1 MILQYKLHPVCEVIF
16 ISLRASFNYVKIL
29 IMPANLPPE
38 YFDAEKRFKQ
48 ASTPVEKISA
58 LEDLIA
64 TVPKH
69 KGTDKLRAD
78 LRRRLSQL
86 RKDAVRKKKGGR
98 GDLYVVQKEGAAQIA
113 LVGFPNSGKSSILA
127 SLTNAS
133 PVIAEYPISTLTP
146 LPGMMPFEDIQIQLV
161 DLPPIGNEA
170 TDGWVSGILRYAD
183 ALLLVVDITEDPE
196 IQAELLIEQLERW
209 NIHIITEHPLP
220 NPPPSRGR
228 VGVGGK
234 PSNSELQTSVGV
246 FKRALLV
253 ANKKDLCETD
263 DVFASL
269 REKYEQ
275 LYPCIAI
282 SSLKKDNLEELKRAI
297 FDLSGII
304 RVYSKPPGKE
314 PDLSRPFTI
323 PTGSTILDLAESIH
337 KDFTYNLKFA
347 RIWGSAKFD
356 GQRVEK
362 SYILKDRDIV
372 EFHI

>member
-1 MILQYKLHPVCEVIF
+1 
-16 ISLRASFNYVKIL
+16 
-29 IMPANLPPE
+29 MPANLPPE

-48 ASTPVEKISA
+48 ASTPAEKISA

-98 GDLYVVQKEGAAQIA
+98 GDLYIVQKEGAAQIA
-113 LVGFPNSGKSSILA
+113 LVEFPNSGKSSILA
-127 SLTNAS
+127 CMTKAA

-170 TDGWVSGILRYAD
+170 TDGWVSGILRIVD
-183 ALLLVVDITEDPE
+183 ALLLIVDFSEDPG
-196 IQAELLIEQLERW
+196 IQAELLIEQLEKW
-209 NIHIITEHPLP
+209 NIHIISNLK
-220 NPPPSRGR
+220 SQISSLKSSI
-228 VGVGGK
+228 GVH
-234 PSNSELQTSVGV
+234 
-246 FKRALLV
+246 KRALIV
-253 ANKKDLCETD
+253 ANKIDLPSEENT
-263 DVFASL
+263 FNRL
-269 REKYEQ
+269 KEKYGHI
-275 LYPCIAI
+275 YPCISVSA
-282 SSLKKDNLEELKRAI
+282 LKKDNLEELKRAI

-304 RVYSKPPGKE
+304 RLYSKPPGKE
-314 PDLSRPFTI
+314 PDLSHSFTI
-323 PTGSTILDLAESIH
+323 PSGSTVIDLARFIH
-337 KDFTYNLKFA
+337 KDFLFKLKFA

-362 SYILKDRDIV
+362 NYILKDRDIV
-372 EFHI
+372 EFHV

>member
-1 MILQYKLHPVCEVIF
+1 
-16 ISLRASFNYVKIL
+16 
-29 IMPANLPPE
+29 MPANLPPE

-48 ASTPVEKISA
+48 ASTPAEKIAA
-58 LEDLIA
+58 LEDLIG

-86 RKDAVRKKKGGR
+86 RKEAIRKKKGGR
-98 GDLYVVQKEGAAQIA
+98 GDLYVVQKEGAARIA
-113 LVGFPNSGKSSILA
+113 LVGFPNSGKSSLLA
-127 SLTNAS
+127 CLTKAT

-146 LPGMMPFEDIQIQLV
+146 LPGMMPFEDIQIQIV

-183 ALLLVVDITEDPE
+183 ALILVVDLSEDPE
-196 IQAELLIEQLERW
+196 VQAELLIEQLERW
-209 NIHIITEHPLP
+209 NIKIPPTHPS
-220 NPPPSRGR
+220 PSRGE
-228 VGVGGK
+228 GKGGGM
-234 PSNSELQTSVGV
+234 S
-246 FKRALLV
+246 KRALIV
-253 ANKKDLCETD
+253 ANKKDRPGTEDSFFRLMK
-263 DVFASL
+263 
-269 REKYEQ
+269 RYENI
-275 LYPCIAI
+275 YPCISVSA
-282 SSLKKDNLEELKRAI
+282 LKKENLEELKRAI

-314 PDLSRPFTI
+314 PDFSRPFTI
-323 PTGSTILDLAESIH
+323 PSGSTILDLARFIH
-337 KDFTYNLKFA
+337 KDFLFNLKFT

-362 SYILKDRDIV
+362 NYILKDRDIV

>member
-1 MILQYKLHPVCEVIF
+1 
-16 ISLRASFNYVKIL
+16 
-29 IMPANLPPE
+29 MPANLPPE

-48 ASTPVEKISA
+48 AATSAEKIAA

-86 RKDAVRKKKGGR
+86 RKEAISKKKGGR

-113 LVGFPNSGKSSILA
+113 LVGFPNSGKSSLLA
-127 SLTNAS
+127 SLTKAT

-161 DLPPIGNEA
+161 DLPPIGNES

-183 ALLLVVDITEDPE
+183 ALLIILDLTEDPNT
-196 IQAELLIEQLERW
+196 QAELLFEQLGRW
-209 NIHIITEHPLP
+209 NIHLISNLKSQI
-220 NPPPSRGR
+220 
-228 VGVGGK
+228 
-234 PSNSELQTSVGV
+234 SNSQPRIGV
-246 FKRALLV
+246 FKRALIV
-253 ANKKDLCETD
+253 ANKNDLTGENG
-263 DVFASL
+263 FIKL
-269 REKYEQ
+269 RERYEQ
-275 LYPCIAI
+275 LCPCISI
-282 SSLKKDNLEELKRAI
+282 SALKKENLEELKRAI
-297 FDLSGII
+297 FKLSGII

-314 PDLSRPFTI
+314 PDLSKPFTI
-323 PTGSTILDLAESIH
+323 PSGSTILDLASFIH
-337 KDFTYNLKFA
+337 KDFIFNLKFA

-362 SYILKDRDIV
+362 NHVLKDRDIV
-372 EFHI
+372 ELNI